1 MPSVPGGPRGN
12 SSTFTIDGVMPGQY
26 FLRLRFG
33 TAKPESITW
42 EGQDYTDRPFDMTGG
57 RDVAGVMVTLTNQSS
72 SISGTVSDGGTALT
86 SGAAVIAFP
95 TEPAQWSNYGFNP
108 TRLASVLTTREG
120 QYRIEGLPL
129 GEYYLLAV
137 PAAEERAWL
146 DPAFLAGHVARASRI
161 RIDSSATTIASFS
174 LSLVK

>member
-1 MPSVPGGPRGN
+1 VPGGPRDN

-33 TAKPESITW
+33 TAKAEAITW
-42 EGQDYTDRPFDMTGG
+42 EGQDYSDRPFDMTTG
-57 RDVAGVMVTLTNQSS
+57 RDVAGVVITLTSKSS
-72 SISGTVSDGGTALT
+72 AISGTVSDGGTALT
-86 SGAAVIAFP
+86 SPAAVIAFP
-95 TEPAQWSNYGFNP
+95 TEPEQWSNYGFNP
-108 TRLASVLTTREG
+108 TRLASVLTTQAG

-137 PAAEERAWL
+137 PAAQERAWL
-146 DPAFLAGHVARASRI
+146 DPAFLAGQAARASRI
-161 RIDSSATTIASFS
+161 RIDSSDTTIAGST